1 MILFAFD
8 VSIVASLSSGTAM
21 SSEPVEEMWEY
32 KWEDKN
38 DAEIHGPFTSL
49 QMLQWTND
57 DYFPD
62 GVYVRKTSSAPDG
75 AFYSSRRIDFELYVW
90 TFAVTVARGL
100 HSESLAPVACSY
112 CYRPVPVI
120 QK

>member
-75 AFYSSRRIDFELYVW
+75 AFYSSRRIDFELYV
-90 TFAVTVARGL
+90 
-100 HSESLAPVACSY
+100 
-112 CYRPVPVI
+112 
-120 QK
+120 